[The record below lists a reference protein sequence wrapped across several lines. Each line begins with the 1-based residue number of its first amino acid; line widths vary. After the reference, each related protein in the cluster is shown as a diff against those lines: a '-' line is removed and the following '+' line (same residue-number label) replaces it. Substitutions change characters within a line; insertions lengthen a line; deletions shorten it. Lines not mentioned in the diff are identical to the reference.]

1 MKEFVKKLLVLS
13 MVFLILNWI
22 CHAIGL
28 LFVTQYPHF
37 VYSHLTFDSFLLI
50 LIVAS
55 LMLLF
60 IHFFKKR
67 GEVIFGIVHALIG
80 ALLLYNDVD
89 GMGWEVQS
97 TLVFAVSKFNLLL
110 TFIDTPISWIK
121 INVTIVWGCYL
132 VFVGVVSRTVW
143 NQGRQWVS
151 AIMNRK
157 TIE

>member
-13 MVFLILNWI
+13 LVFLILNWI

-28 LFVTQYPHF
+28 LFIEQYPHY
-37 VYSHLTFDSFLLI
+37 VYSRLTVDSFLLI
-50 LIVAS
+50 LIEAS
-55 LMLLF
+55 LMFLF
-60 IHFFKKR
+60 IRFFKIW

-80 ALLLYNDVD
+80 TLLLYNDID

-110 TFIDTPISWIK
+110 TFIDTPISWNK
-121 INVTIVWGCYL
+121 IDVTIVWGCYL
-132 VFVGVVSRTVW
+132 FFVGLVSRTVW
-143 NQGRQWVS
+143 NRGPQWVS

-157 TIE
+157 AIK